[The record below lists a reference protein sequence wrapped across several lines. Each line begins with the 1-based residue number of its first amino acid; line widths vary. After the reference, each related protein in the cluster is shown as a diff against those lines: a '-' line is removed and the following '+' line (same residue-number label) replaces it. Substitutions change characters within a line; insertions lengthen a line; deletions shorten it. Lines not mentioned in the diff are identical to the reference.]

1 MAILKAQE
9 VRSMDRDQRDARLV
23 ELQDELM
30 NERGVAAMGGSPP
43 SPGKIRQLRTAIARI
58 HTINRLEELGKL
70 TFTRKEHES
79 GAAAQHARRPPRP
92 APKKKAAKKPAAS
105 SSGTKKAASKKKA
118 PAKKKG
124 PAKTKAAGGQK
135 AKKKTQPAKKK
146 ASGGKA
152 GGTE

>member
-1 MAILKAQE
+1 
-9 VRSMDRDQRDARLV
+9 MDRGQRDERLV
-23 ELQDELM
+23 ELREELM

-70 TFTRKEHES
+70 KFTQKEEAS
-79 GAAAQHARRPPRP
+79 GAAAQHARRTPKP
-92 APKKKAAKKPAAS
+92 APKKKTAKKAAKS
-105 SSGTKKAASKKKA
+105 TSGAKKTASKKKA
-118 PAKKKG
+118 PAKKK
-124 PAKTKAAGGQK
+124 TAGGQK

-152 GGTE
+152 GGNE